1 MKTPLDFFVAIRSL
15 YGLCPEG
22 AVLESQEET
31 QRTIK
36 TMIMRRRFF
45 AALAGLSVLAVVA
58 LPTVCRAASL
68 EERSQAFIRGLVNEA
83 IESLTKKEMS
93 RDIRIE
99 NFRKLFNRHFAVRSI
114 GRFVLGRNWRKAS
127 KEEQKEYLAL
137 FEDLM
142 VISYVDRFQRYAG
155 LGLKVTKARE
165 ERKTLA
171 TVFTEI
177 DRPNNSK
184 PVHVLWRVGARGETM
199 KILDVVVEGASMS
212 QTLRSDFS
220 SIIRQKDGKISGL
233 LEVLRVKTDELKAE
247 KAN

>member
-15 YGLCPEG
+15 YGLCPER

-31 QRTIK
+31 LRTIK
-36 TMIMRRRFF
+36 IMIMRRRFF

-58 LPTVCRAASL
+58 LPSVCKAATM
-68 EERSQAFIRGLVNEA
+68 EERSEAFIRSLAQEA
-83 IESLTKKEMS
+83 IESLTKKETP
-93 RDIRIE
+93 RDIRIG

-114 GRFVLGRNWRKAS
+114 GRFVLGRNWHKAS
-127 KEEQKEYLAL
+127 AEEQKEYLVL

-142 VISYVDRFQRYAG
+142 VVSYVDRFQRYAG
-155 LGLKVTKARE
+155 QGLSVSKARKE
-165 ERKTLA
+165 KETLA

-177 DRPNNSK
+177 ARPNNSK
-184 PVHVLWRVGARGETM
+184 PVQVLWRVGARGENM

-212 QTLRSDFS
+212 QTLRSDFG
-220 SIIRQKDGKISGL
+220 SIIRQKEGKVSGL
-233 LEVLRVKTDELKAE
+233 LEELRIKTVALRAA